1 MWRLGN
7 NSKSKAYVESR
18 AMAVYPYRKTT
29 ESPESWDRGRRVLQH
44 GYSLGNRSEVQ
55 QGQ

>member
-7 NSKSKAYVESR
+7 NLKSKAYVESR